1 MIFSSLAETQS
12 YEKYPVILSSLAHEE
27 NYATKAY
34 SENIQLQLCDLFSFG
49 RNSFEKLIEIQF
61 SVELDF
67 SRVDYD
73 RHGSPVHRELF
84 ANIGKSCPNLQKLD
98 LGNSFFVPYS
108 VFIHLIFRD
117 VEESL
122 NKNNDDDV
130 IHISNISESEAE
142 YYGVNVETYVC
153 PDLLYDRM
161 AKKAR
166 VNNSNVIKISDLVN
180 CVPAASDNVGRR
192 RELNDLWDS
201 LRVLH
206 IGSRHKMGDHDLMLP
221 FLLKTFP
228 KLVSLNGTENIALG
242 FQQLKDFTNDDSNI
256 EPFLLQHLCY
266 YAHQTNREEHWEK
279 RLRRDISYFHDWIHN
294 TGKEDII
301 KEAAEILHNIEKS
314 EGIGSYE
321 HLKQFVSTVSEMCPK
336 ATDILFYLPN
346 RHNRK
351 LNDVWWPLK
360 NLFLLKGI
368 SVHGSNF
375 EDISFLLRNVPELF
389 CFEIY
394 YNTQDEEEYQP
405 ACVDEFLTL
414 CSKIKLLKWKEGT
427 GKRSTLSS
435 SVVERTYLSTI
446 QELTLN
452 LNISK
457 DAFFWIWNNASEF
470 FLSFHVSFITLASA
484 RNDQFNLTE
493 SFDHQEMFYK
503 SDIVRMFESNPMKYL
518 QHFSAGICLPNI
530 ATARY
535 FVDMFRKQKIHPN
548 EISMLHIKI
557 ELMESEL
564 VLETLEK
571 VGREMKSFEQ
581 YCKELKKEQPAT
593 YVGYSFTRIGG
604 VRNYIDWIGN
614 IRPAGNWEY

>member
-1 MIFSSLAETQS
+1 MPETMACVIISDRVQELILSNNNNFGRKINDWWNHEPRNEYQRRIIMKYKNGDIPSIISHLTASIRNNFSEKRKPQLRSLKIFYPDISCERLSNRKDGHGDGDQELIFSSLAETQS

-27 NYATKAY
+27 NYATEAY

-49 RNSFEKLIEIQF
+49 RNSFEKLLEIQF
-61 SVELDF
+61 SIELDF

-117 VEESL
+117 VENSL

-130 IHISNISESEAE
+130 INISNISENEAE

-180 CVPAASDNVGRR
+180 CVPAPSDNEGRR
-192 RELNDLWDS
+192 RELNDLWNS

-206 IGSRHKMGDHDLMLP
+206 IGSRNKMIDHDMMLP

-228 KLVSLNGTENIALG
+228 KLVSLRGTENIALG
-242 FQQLKDFTNDDSNI
+242 FQQLKDFTNEDSNI
-256 EPFLLQHLCY
+256 EPSLLQHLCY
-266 YAHQTNREEHWEK
+266 YSHKPNREAHWKK

-301 KEAAEILHNIEKS
+301 EEAAEILHTIEKS

-336 ATDILFYLPN
+336 ATHILFYLPN
-346 RHNRK
+346 RHKRK
-351 LNDVWWPLK
+351 LNDVWRPLK
-360 NLFLLKGI
+360 NLFHLKKI

-394 YNTQDEEEYQP
+394 FSYNTEDEDEYQP
-405 ACVDEFLTL
+405 ACIDEFLVL
-414 CSKIKLLKWKEGT
+414 CSKIKLLEWNEGT

-435 SVVERTYLSTI
+435 SVVERTDLCTI
-446 QELTLN
+446 QKLTLN

-470 FLSFHVSFITLASA
+470 LLTLHVSYITLASA
-484 RNDQFNLTE
+484 RNN
-493 SFDHQEMFYK
+493 
-503 SDIVRMFESNPMKYL
+503 
-518 QHFSAGICLPNI
+518 
-530 ATARY
+530 
-535 FVDMFRKQKIHPN
+535 
-548 EISMLHIKI
+548 
-557 ELMESEL
+557 
-564 VLETLEK
+564 
-571 VGREMKSFEQ
+571 
-581 YCKELKKEQPAT
+581 
-593 YVGYSFTRIGG
+593 
-604 VRNYIDWIGN
+604 
-614 IRPAGNWEY
+614 